1 MTENLTIRASP
12 PQAVAE
18 HGSCVLLARRPLFV
32 KCAVNSISG
41 KNSQLS
47 VACGAGAGRERLE
60 ETVIDPNISQA
71 RELRGRAYTQPQGQA
86 PGPPTTAGLC
96 QHHCSDPRSPET
108 SGLPGLHL
116 LLSSHEHL
124 RQPLPGFHCHCLA
137 FTEPLC
143 PLGFTVVSLSPSL
156 WAAACDVR

>member
-60 ETVIDPNISQA
+60 ETVISLQ
-71 RELRGRAYTQPQGQA
+71 LQSKGRLNQGSA
-86 PGPPTTAGLC
+86 N
-96 QHHCSDPRSPET
+96 
-108 SGLPGLHL
+108 
-116 LLSSHEHL
+116 LLSFP
-124 RQPLPGFHCHCLA
+124 Q
-137 FTEPLC
+137 
-143 PLGFTVVSLSPSL
+143 PSL
-156 WAAACDVR
+156 QSVHPVGGAFAASTVHTCKFYLQPVSGRQHLPAKDQKNHGS